1 MTTLRSTKAMPPD
14 TLFKRP
20 REDKRAAHD
29 VLQDKL
35 DAFTRAGGQIEKLGT
50 TLPRKRH

>member
-14 TLFKRP
+14 SLFKRP
-20 REDKRAAHD
+20 REDKRAAHE

-35 DAFTRAGGQIEKLGT
+35 DAFERAGGQIEKLDT
-50 TLPRKRH
+50 PLPRKSD